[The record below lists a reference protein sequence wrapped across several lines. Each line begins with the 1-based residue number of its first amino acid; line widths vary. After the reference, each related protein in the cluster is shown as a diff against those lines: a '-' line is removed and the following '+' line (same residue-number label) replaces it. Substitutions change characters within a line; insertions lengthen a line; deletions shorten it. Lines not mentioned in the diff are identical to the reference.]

1 MASKKINYTALDFD
15 TQKANLKE
23 FLQGQDTFSDYD
35 FDGSGLSVLLDI
47 LTYNTHYNAIYN
59 NLSINEMFLDSAR
72 KRNSVVSVSKEL
84 GYIPHSARC
93 ARATIDIIFNSTSA
107 TTFVLPINSP
117 FVTSVNNVSYTFYTT
132 STVASSINETS
143 HTFTGVEIV
152 EKNNQLA
159 NRYTVGSGVQY
170 IIPNKYADLS
180 TLTVSVQESS
190 SSSNVTIYTLADNI
204 VNITPVSNVYWIKE
218 IDDGLYEL
226 TFGNNII
233 GTALT
238 NGNIVILK
246 YSISS
251 LDAVNGA
258 NLFTFTGTHPS
269 GITTQVTTTS
279 KASGGSIPEDIES
292 IRFNAPRAYSAQN
305 RGVTVDD
312 YKALIYANF
321 SDAQSV
327 AVWGGEDNTPPIYG
341 KTFISIKS
349 ITNDI
354 LTTAQKDYILNTLLP
369 NKNVLTVQPVIVDP
383 EYIEIILN
391 TTVYY
396 NDLNTAKS
404 YNDIKTL
411 VQSTILD
418 YDVNELQKFD
428 GVFRFSKLSKLID
441 ETEESIVSNITTVS
455 LKRAVAPKY
464 NVYAEYTI
472 HLINPIYYSG
482 VPEDI
487 VLSSGF
493 FVSDNVY
500 VHYITDDGVGNIQL
514 FYLNENNFRVTVNKN
529 LGTVDYFNGIISFK
543 NLRITS
549 IVGSTFYLY
558 IKPSSNDVVSALTQ
572 IIQISQDDLIVNVI
586 SDKTASGDLRGGK
599 NYTFTTSRT

>member
-1 MASKKINYTALDFD
+1 
-15 TQKANLKE
+15 
-23 FLQGQDTFSDYD
+23 
-35 FDGSGLSVLLDI
+35 
-47 LTYNTHYNAIYN
+47 
-59 NLSINEMFLDSAR
+59 
-72 KRNSVVSVSKEL
+72 VVSVSKEL

-93 ARATIDIIFNSTSA
+93 ARATIDITFNSTSA
-107 TTFVLPINSP
+107 TTFSLPINSP
-117 FVTSVNNVSYTFYTT
+117 FVTNVNNVTYTFYTT

-152 EKNNQLA
+152 EKNNQLS
-159 NRYTVGSGVQY
+159 NRYTVASGVQF

-180 TLTVSVQESS
+180 TLTVSVQESG

-233 GTALT
+233 GTSLT

-251 LDAVNGA
+251 LDVVNGA
-258 NLFTFTGTHPS
+258 NLFSFTGTLPA

-349 ITNDI
+349 ATNDI

-396 NDLNTAKS
+396 NDLNTTKS

-418 YDVNELQKFD
+418 YNVNELQKFE
-428 GVFRFSKLSKLID
+428 GIFRFSKLSKLID
-441 ETEESIVSNITTVS
+441 ETEESIVSNITTVG
-455 LKRAVAPKY
+455 LKRAVNPKY

-482 VPEDI
+482 APEDI

-493 FVSDNVY
+493 FVSDNAY